1 MKSQLA
7 SVPFHNL
14 SLMAT
19 EVFMV
24 PIFEDESK
32 KRKKIRKQSYFRT
45 IDLYTIQKLSTINML
60 FCEHN
65 LRKRGT

>member
-32 KRKKIRKQSYFRT
+32 KRKKLGSNLILEPLT
-45 IDLYTIQKLSTINML
+45 CIQYRN
-60 FCEHN
+60 
-65 LRKRGT
+65 